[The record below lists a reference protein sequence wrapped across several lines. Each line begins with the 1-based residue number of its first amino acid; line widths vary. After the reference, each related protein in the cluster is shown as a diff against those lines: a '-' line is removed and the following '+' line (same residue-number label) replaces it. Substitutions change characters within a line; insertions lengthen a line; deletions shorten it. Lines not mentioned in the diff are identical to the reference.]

1 MLPNELITNCS
12 CCFYE
17 IVLVLQTAAALNDQT
32 RQLNKIVDD
41 LADIEFNVK
50 KATKVIGNITRGLLT
65 DK

>member
-1 MLPNELITNCS
+1 MQ
-12 CCFYE
+12 
-17 IVLVLQTAAALNDQT
+17 QTAAALNDQT

-50 KATKVIGNITRGLLT
+50 KATKVIGDITRGLLT